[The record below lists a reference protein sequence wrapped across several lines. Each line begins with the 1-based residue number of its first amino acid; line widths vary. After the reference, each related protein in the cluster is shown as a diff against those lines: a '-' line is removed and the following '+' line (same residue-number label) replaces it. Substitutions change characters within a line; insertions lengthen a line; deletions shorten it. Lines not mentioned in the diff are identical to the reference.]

1 MMQNIPS
8 VDLQNT
14 RQLTPQL
21 IQEIGNAL
29 EKWGFVNLIG
39 HGISNDKIQQAYQSA
54 KEVFALS
61 ETQKKAYEDIEG
73 GRQRGYTPYLQEKAK
88 DAEFSDLKEFW
99 HIGRDLPN
107 NHPHRYSNKMRA
119 NLFPKE
125 VPVFQEVT
133 QSLFND
139 LDDLAHVILMAIA
152 HYLGYESDLLT
163 TLAYEGNSVLR
174 VLHYPNIDGLD
185 TRGHIRAAA
194 HEDINLLTL
203 LPAATQPGLEL
214 LTREGEWLSVNSPSG
229 SIICDTGDMMSL
241 LTQKRMPA
249 TTHRVVNPIDA
260 EKGARLSMPFFMHP
274 HPEARLTPLHLNNQE
289 LGLTAHEFLTQR
301 LRDNSLI

>member
-1 MMQNIPS
+1 MQNIPS
-8 VDLQNT
+8 VDLQNI

-21 IQEIGNAL
+21 IQEIGDAL
-29 EKWGFVNLIG
+29 EKWGFVNFIG
-39 HGISNDKIQQAYQSA
+39 HGISNNKIQQAYQSA

-61 ETQKKAYEDIEG
+61 ETQKKAYEDLEG

-88 DAEFSDLKEFW
+88 NTKFSDLKEFW
-99 HIGRDLPN
+99 HIGREISDD
-107 NHPHRYSNKMRA
+107 HPHRHSNKMRA

-125 VPVFQEVT
+125 IPSFQEIM
-133 QSLFND
+133 QSLF
-139 LDDLAHVILMAIA
+139 DDFDHLAHMILTAIA
-152 HYLGYESDLLT
+152 HYLGYESDMLT
-163 TLAYEGNSVLR
+163 NLVYEGNSILR

-185 TRGHIRAAA
+185 TSGHVRAAA

-214 LTREGEWLSVNSPSG
+214 LTREGEWLSINPPLG

-249 TTHRVVNPIDA
+249 TTHRVVNPIDDK
-260 EKGARLSMPFFMHP
+260 KGSRLSMPFFMHP